1 MRAEYDSE
9 ANALAIDL
17 FTEFVID
24 YDEEIDGR
32 CNVAVDPAGRPVSV
46 ELLYPD
52 EGVESPL
59 TAAAA
64 RFGLDAEALIV
75 AARAALGA
83 PDREIVLDVRARTV
97 A

>member
-17 FTEFVID
+17 VPD
-24 YDEEIDGR
+24 ALADHDEEIDGR
-32 CNVAVDPAGRPVSV
+32 CNVAVDRAGRPVSV

-52 EGVESPL
+52 MGVEPLL
-59 TAAAA
+59 TAAAG

-83 PDREIVLDVRARTV
+83 PDREILLEVRART
-97 A
+97 AA

>member
-17 FTEFVID
+17 VPDALAD
-24 YDEEIDGR
+24 YDEELDER
-32 CNVAVDPAGRPVSV
+32 CNVAVDRAGRPVSV

-52 EGVESPL
+52 DGLHPL
-59 TAAAA
+59 SVAAE
-64 RFGLDAEALIV
+64 RYGLDAEALIV

-83 PDREIVLDVRARTV
+83 PDRVIVLEVRARSL

>member
-17 FTEFVID
+17 VADFLID
-24 YDEEIDGR
+24 HDEEIDGR
-32 CNVAVDPAGRPVSV
+32 CFVAVDGAGRPVSV

-52 EGVESPL
+52 EGVEAPL
-59 TAAAA
+59 AAAAA